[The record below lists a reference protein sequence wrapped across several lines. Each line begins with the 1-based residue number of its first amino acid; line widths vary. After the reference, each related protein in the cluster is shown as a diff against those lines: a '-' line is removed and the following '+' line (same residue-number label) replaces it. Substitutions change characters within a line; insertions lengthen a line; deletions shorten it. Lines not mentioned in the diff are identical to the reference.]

1 MTQAKKHIVR
11 ALCLLAALAM
21 LLSAFDLIGLSVQAE
36 AVTQAEI
43 DALKAQRSELSAEKN
58 AKSVEIKL
66 LQDERAGVT
75 AQKAALDEQNEL
87 TRQEIEL
94 INEQIALYEQLIAE
108 KEIELDEA
116 AAVEAAQLQAYRKHL
131 RAMEES
137 GAISYLEIL
146 FQARSF
152 ADLLSRLG
160 DISDIMSADKRLEDE
175 CIAARERVQRVK
187 ADYEAAQTEFQAA
200 KVELLEKKAQLET
213 DIEAAC
219 RLIAD
224 LEADIEAHMEEYEA
238 MEAEMADMDA
248 KITEM
253 IQAFELQKTVG
264 TGYYIW
270 PLPGYS
276 AGSRTFGRQF
286 HPIDHVWKTHSG
298 QDIGAP
304 AGTRI
309 IAADGGTVSTAS
321 YGWNGGYGNYVIINH
336 GNGRATLYA
345 HMSSIAV
352 TAGSSIRQG
361 DTVGYVGS
369 TGKSTG
375 PHLHF
380 EVRENG
386 VAVDPMQYFGV

>member
-1 MTQAKKHIVR
+1 MTQTKQRSVR
-11 ALCLLAALAM
+11 ALCLLAALA
-21 LLSAFDLIGLSVQAE
+21 LLIGAFALLGPAVRAE

-43 DALKAQRSELSAEKN
+43 DALKAKRQTLADEKN

-66 LQDERAGVT
+66 LQDEQASVT

-94 INEQIALYEQLIAE
+94 INEQIALYSRLIEE
-108 KEIELDEA
+108 KEIELQGAIAE
-116 AAVEAAQLQAYRKHL
+116 EQSQILAYKKHL
-131 RAMEES
+131 RAMEER
-137 GAISYLEIL
+137 GPITYLEIL
-146 FQARSF
+146 FQAKSF

-160 DISDIMSADKRLEDE
+160 DITDIMSADKRLEEE
-175 CIAARERVQRVK
+175 CVAAREHVQFVK
-187 ADYEAAQTEFQAA
+187 ADYEAAQAGFEAA
-200 KVELLEKKAQLET
+200 KVELLEKKAQLES

-219 RLIAD
+219 QLIAA
-224 LEADIEAHMEEYEA
+224 LEAEMESRLEEYEA
-238 MEAEMADMDA
+238 MEAEMAEMDA
-248 KITEM
+248 EITKL
-253 IQAFELQKTVG
+253 IQAFEAQKTVG

-304 AGTRI
+304 SGTRI
-309 IAADGGTVSTAS
+309 IAADGGTVSVAS

-352 TAGSSIRQG
+352 TAGSSIKQG
-361 DTVGYVGS
+361 ETVGYVGT

>member
-43 DALKAQRSELSAEKN
+43 DALKTKRSELAAEKN

-66 LQDERAGVT
+66 LQDEQAGVT

>member
-1 MTQAKKHIVR
+1 MTRAKTKNVR
-11 ALCLLAALAM
+11 ALCCLAALAL
-21 LLSAFDLIGLSVQAE
+21 LLSAFGVTGFSLKAQ

-43 DALKAQRSELSAEKN
+43 DALKAQRSTLAAQKN

-66 LQDERAGVT
+66 LQDEHAGVT

-94 INEQIALYEQLIAE
+94 INEQIALYERLIAE
-108 KEIELDEA
+108 KQVELD
-116 AAVEAAQLQAYRKHL
+116 AAVEDEAKQLQAYRRHL
-131 RAMEES
+131 RAMEER
-137 GAISYLEIL
+137 GVISYLEIL
-146 FQARSF
+146 FQAKSF

-175 CIAARERVQRVK
+175 CVAARQRVQLIK
-187 ADYEAAQTEFQAA
+187 ADFEAAQSEFQAA

-219 RLIAD
+219 QLIAA

-238 MEAEMADMDA
+238 MEAEMAEMDA
-248 KITEM
+248 EITEM
-253 IQAFELQKTVG
+253 IKAFELQKTVG

-270 PLPGYS
+270 PLPGYA
-276 AGSRTFGRQF
+276 AGSRTFGRQY

-309 IAADGGTVSTAS
+309 IAADGGTVATAA

>member
-1 MTQAKKHIVR
+1 MTKAKSRIVR
-11 ALCLLAALAM
+11 ALCLLAALAL
-21 LLSAFDLIGLSVQAE
+21 LLSAFGLIGLSVRVQ
-36 AVTQAEI
+36 AVTQSEI
-43 DALKAQRSELSAEKN
+43 DALKAQRSELAADKN

-66 LQDERAGVT
+66 LQDEQAGVT

-94 INEQIALYEQLIAE
+94 INEQIALYEQLISE
-108 KEIELDEA
+108 KQAELDA
-116 AAVEAAQLQAYRKHL
+116 AEEDESAQLRAYRRHL
-131 RAMEES
+131 RAMEER
-137 GAISYLEIL
+137 GVISYLEIL

-152 ADLLSRLG
+152 ADLLSRLA

-175 CIAARERVQRVK
+175 CVAARERVQRIK
-187 ADYEAAQTEFQAA
+187 ADYEAAQSKFQAA
-200 KVELLEKKAQLET
+200 KVELLEKKAQLEE

-219 RLIAD
+219 QLIAA
-224 LEADIEAHMEEYEA
+224 LEADIEAHLEEFEA
-238 MEAEMADMDA
+238 MEAEMAEMDA
-248 KITEM
+248 EITEM
-253 IQAFELQKTVG
+253 IRAFELQKTVG

-276 AGSRTFGRQF
+276 AGSRTFGRQY

-309 IAADGGTVSTAS
+309 IAADGGTVATAS
-321 YGWNGGYGNYVIINH
+321 CGWNGGYGNYVIINH

-352 TAGSSIRQG
+352 TAGSSIKQG